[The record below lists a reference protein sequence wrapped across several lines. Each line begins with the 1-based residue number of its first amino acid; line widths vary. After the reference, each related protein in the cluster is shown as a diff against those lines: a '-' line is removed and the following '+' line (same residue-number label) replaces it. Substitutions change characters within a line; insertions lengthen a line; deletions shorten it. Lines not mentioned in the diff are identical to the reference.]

1 MILAYE
7 DFEYEVEEVDY
18 RSILEELDKKEL
30 IDYILDNIDYSDI
43 EEDFYDKIKEYY
55 ESEADEWFRESK
67 MDIYDYYG
75 VSRKDFI

>member
-1 MILAYE
+1 MILGYE

-18 RSILEELDKKEL
+18 RSILDELDKKEL

-43 EEDFYDKIKEYY
+43 EENFYDEIKEYY

-67 MDIYDYYG
+67 IDDHTYYG
-75 VSRKDFI
+75 VSESDFL